1 MRPGKM
7 ARMVTL
13 ILLTPNFWVFKYSR
27 HSQLKLLGP
36 VLLTVYASANCLLML
51 KLYCQVF
58 IKDTQW
64 RISAEK
70 VWTELFLH
78 LTLLNKHFRRFPFRR
93 KSYGRRG
100 FKWITQRVLLTFAL
114 VKLLAFAPLF
124 NAPKKFNI
132 LCLKWQQLL
141 LLGGVTAENRER
153 VVEGRGFFPRVLIY
167 FEFQKNT
174 LSKHIV
180 CQAMLFLICFRK

>member
-1 MRPGKM
+1 MSFKHIFVGWPYVPFFPDTRIL
-7 ARMVTL
+7 ARIS
-13 ILLTPNFWVFKYSR
+13 ILLWFKVPRERFENIRNQCHTPIGLHTQTKPNPRYFRQYRNPGQDASGKNGTYGHPNFTDPKLWVFKYSR

-78 LTLLNKHFRRFPFRR
+78 LTLLNKHF
-93 KSYGRRG
+93 
-100 FKWITQRVLLTFAL
+100 
-114 VKLLAFAPLF
+114 
-124 NAPKKFNI
+124 
-132 LCLKWQQLL
+132 
-141 LLGGVTAENRER
+141 
-153 VVEGRGFFPRVLIY
+153 
-167 FEFQKNT
+167 
-174 LSKHIV
+174 
-180 CQAMLFLICFRK
+180 